1 MPRKGPRPEV
11 AAMHKKVEK
20 KVDAYIKSKEV
31 KDDTG
36 KVIDN
41 PVLVVAPETLMD
53 FFVSGVLSDLNKEE
67 RYYAKIYFKSKL
79 PFKEY
84 RESRAKNKDLRIED
98 IIHFKE
104 LQEGGR
110 S

>member
-11 AAMHKKVEK
+11 KAMQKKVEK
-20 KVDAYIKSKEV
+20 RVDDYIKSKEV

-41 PVLVVAPETLMD
+41 PVLVVSPENLMD
-53 FFVSGVLSDLNKEE
+53 FFVSGVLSGLNKEE
-67 RYYAKIYFKSKL
+67 RYYAKNYFKSKL

-84 RESRAKNKDLRIED
+84 RESRGKDKDLRIAD
-98 IIHFKE
+98 ILHFKE
-104 LQEGGR
+104 LIEGGR
-110 S
+110 I